1 MLSLVIF
8 LPLVGVGLLLPMN
21 PGSKRLLRITTI
33 AVMFVDWLLTVYLMF
48 AFDRSTANYQF
59 VEQHSW
65 IGSLGLNYHLGV
77 DGLSMLLIFLTGLLS
92 WISVLSSWN
101 AVQTRVKEYMISFL
115 LLELG
120 MLGVFAALDLF
131 LFYVF
136 WEIVLVPMYVII
148 GVWGGPRK
156 LYATIKFFLFTFIG
170 SLLML
175 VAIVALYFE
184 HASLAGGVRT
194 LDVTQLAG
202 THYPLAF
209 QIPVFLAL
217 FAAFAVK
224 VPLWPLHTWLPD
236 AHVEAPTAGSVILA
250 GVLLKMGGY
259 GFLRF
264 SLPILPDAAH
274 QLAPVMITLA
284 TIAILYGAYVSL
296 AQRDWKK
303 LVAYSSVSHMGFV
316 VLGTFI
322 FNQQG
327 MEGAILEMF
336 NHGILTGGL
345 FLCVGVIYERV
356 HDRELAHLGGI
367 ARFMP
372 TYGALFAIIMLGSVG
387 LPGLAGFVGEFL
399 VLLGTFSVSAVAGW
413 FAVAVIIIAACYLLW
428 MFQRVMFVKLNSPN
442 YEHELTDLRP
452 YEVLY
457 LLPLVALTIWVG
469 VYPETWLGM
478 LHPTVTH
485 ILAQVAMKP

>member
-8 LPLVGVGLLLPMN
+8 LPLIGVALLLPMN
-21 PGSKRLLRITTI
+21 PGSKRLLRVTTI
-33 AVMFVDWLLTVYLMF
+33 AVMFIEWLVTVYLMF
-48 AFDRSTANYQF
+48 QFDRSSANYQF
-59 VEQHSW
+59 LEQHAW
-65 IGSLGLNYHLGV
+65 IPSLGLEYHLGV
-77 DGLSMLLIFLTGLLS
+77 DGMGMLMIFLTGLLG
-92 WISVLSSWN
+92 WIAMLSTWN
-101 AVQTRVKEYMISFL
+101 AVQTRVKEYMIAFL
-115 LLELG
+115 LLQLG
-120 MLGVFAALDLF
+120 MMGVFCSLDF
-131 LFYVF
+131 FQFYVF
-136 WEIVLVPMYVII
+136 WEIVLVPMYLII
-148 GVWGGPRK
+148 GVWGGARK

-184 HASLAGGVRT
+184 HTQIAGGPPT
-194 LDVTQLAG
+194 LDITKLAG

-209 QIPVFLAL
+209 QIPVFLAF

-264 SLPILPDAAH
+264 SLPILPEAAH
-274 QLAPVMITLA
+274 YMAPLMIVLA
-284 TIAILYGAYVSL
+284 TIAIVYGAYVSL
-296 AQRDWKK
+296 AQKDWKK

-316 VLGTFI
+316 VLGIFV

-336 NHGILTGGL
+336 NHGLITGGL
-345 FLCVGVIYERV
+345 FLCVGIVYERV

-367 ARFMP
+367 AHYMP

-399 VLLGTFSVSAVAGW
+399 VMLGAFQVSAVSGW
-413 FAVAVIIIAACYLLW
+413 LSVFVIILAACYLLW
-428 MFQRVMFVKLNSPN
+428 MFQRVMFVKLNTPN
-442 YEHELTDLRP
+442 YEHELTDVRP

-457 LLPLVALTIWVG
+457 LLPLVALIIWVG

-485 ILAQVAMKP
+485 MLAQVH

>member
-8 LPLVGVGLLLPMN
+8 LPLIGVALLLPMN
-21 PGSKRLLRITTI
+21 PGAKKLLRLTTL
-33 AVMFVDWLLTVYLMF
+33 AVMFVDWLITVYLMF
-48 AFDRSTANYQF
+48 AFDRTTANYQF
-59 VEQHSW
+59 VERHAW
-65 IGSLGLNYHLGV
+65 ISSLGLEYHLGA
-77 DGLSMLLIFLTGLLS
+77 DGLALLMIFLTGLLS
-92 WISVLSSWN
+92 WIAVLSSWN
-101 AVQTRVKEYMISFL
+101 AVQTRVKEYMIAFL

-120 MLGVFAALDLF
+120 MLGVFCSLDMF
-131 LFYVF
+131 QFYVF
-136 WEIVLVPMYVII
+136 WEIVLVPMYIII

-184 HASLAGGVRT
+184 HQRLAGGAPT
-194 LDVTQLAG
+194 LDVTKLTGAN
-202 THYPLAF
+202 YPLAF
-209 QIPVFLAL
+209 QIPVFLAF

-250 GVLLKMGGY
+250 GVMLKLGGY

-264 SLPILPDAAH
+264 SLPILPAAAH
-274 QLAPVMITLA
+274 ALAPLMIALA

-316 VLGTFI
+316 ILGVFI

-336 NHGILTGGL
+336 NHGLITGGL
-345 FLCVGVIYERV
+345 FLCVGIIYERV
-356 HDRELAHLGGI
+356 HDRELANLGGL
-367 ARFMP
+367 AHYMP
-372 TYGALFAIIMLGSVG
+372 TYAALFGIIMLGSVG

-399 VLLGTFSVSAVAGW
+399 VMLGTFSVSPVAGW
-413 FAVAVIIIAACYLLW
+413 LSVAVIIIAACYLLW
-428 MFQRVMFVKLNSPN
+428 MFRRVMFVRLNTPR
-442 YEHELTDLRP
+442 YEHELIDLRP

-457 LLPLVALTIWVG
+457 LLPLVALIIWVG
-469 VYPETWLGM
+469 IYPATWLGM
-478 LHPTVTH
+478 LDPTVTH
-485 ILAQVAMKP
+485 ILAQTVVK